1 MKKLVIAV
9 IIAVMLTAAF
19 AVPVFADK
27 PADPGG
33 FGTAMA
39 FHNAQGSPG
48 PGASNEIYD
57 AKFDNVNGFK
67 NLGELVKFALGGE
80 EWGIPPGHTP

>member
-1 MKKLVIAV
+1 VKRLLIVV
-9 IIAVMLTAAF
+9 VIAVMLTAAF

-39 FHNAQGSPG
+39 FHNAQGSLG
-48 PGASNEIYD
+48 PGASYEIQM
-57 AKFDNVNGFK
+57 AKDVYVNGFK
-67 NLGELVKFALGGE
+67 NLGQVAKWFLWED
-80 EWGIPPGHTP
+80 WGIPPGHTP

>member
-1 MKKLVIAV
+1 VKRLLIVV
-9 IIAVMLTAAF
+9 VIAVMLTAAF

-39 FHNAQGSPG
+39 FHNAQGSLG
-48 PGASNEIYD
+48 PGASYEIQM
-57 AKFDNVNGFK
+57 AGR
-67 NLGELVKFALGGE
+67 L
-80 EWGIPPGHTP
+80 GHTTRTYTVVRQAWSK